1 LQKRIDILQH
11 HAQSASLAS
20 RHAGVKICAFSDSRV
35 AISPAPGG
43 WLLRAAGLLLVSS
56 IVVLAGCAG
65 GSVTAGTSS
74 DGLAVSPFVSTVDT
88 NCTGCNSTNRK
99 GASVQQFIA
108 TLPDGDRAAVIWSVS
123 GGDATS
129 GPGVISASGQYVPPS
144 YLTSDRAQVVVT
156 ATLNATTKSTS
167 VLNLTPGFLQPLTPE
182 NAALGAGARTTI
194 TGYLSEAGG
203 AADISFSLANT
214 AAGSGGGRG
223 SLSVPS
229 CQRSARAFTV
239 CSVTYTAPSTI
250 ASTGVTYVVAT
261 TGSSRA
267 TTQLLL
273 NTSGVSSN
281 PAVHQEQMALPV
293 QLGASGSNNIDYDL
307 RGGQVADCCGGTLG
321 SLVEDNTSHLYV
333 LSNNH
338 VLARSDQ
345 AGRGD
350 PVVQPGL
357 IDNNC
362 TPLGDGP
369 GTAQIGSLATWLPLS
384 ARATNADAALALVA
398 PGAVDPSGSILELG
412 VRQPDGT
419 LGAAPPGISST
430 AGKGEA
436 AALGQI
442 VAKSGRT
449 TGLTCASVSALD
461 LDVSVDYFSD
471 CAETKPYLT
480 KTYTNQLAVT
490 GNQFS
495 DAGDS
500 GSLVVDASNAEPLG
514 LFFSGGVDASG
525 VSQSI
530 ASPAP
535 DVLNELASQSGQ
547 GASYSFVGVADHPV
561 SCLSYGDSTTAA
573 AQNTILSDA
582 EMTRAEE
589 ALTQAR
595 LLVNPARGILGVA
608 AGKSFDHPGEA
619 AILVYVDEASSL
631 PPPATIDGVRTM
643 VIPTTAR
650 AVALG
655 STPQNPAE
663 AAPKPL
669 PASTLTQALAA
680 KQRLARGL
688 MQQNPAFFGV
698 GVGQSLDNPHEAALV
713 IYVDRKNLPDQLP
726 ATLGGLRTRYVTMD
740 RLHVTRAYASPLE
753 SRSRCAPELA
763 APPAASSVFNPRD
776 LKPGKILK

>member
-1 LQKRIDILQH
+1 LQH
-11 HAQSASLAS
+11 HAQSAHLTSRQIDVKDGAS
-20 RHAGVKICAFSDSRV
+20 ADPRV
-35 AISPAPGG
+35 ASPPVRSR
-43 WLLRAAGLLLVSS
+43 WLLRTASLLLVGTV
-56 IVVLAGCAG
+56 VVLAGCAG

-74 DGLAVSPFVSTVDT
+74 DGLSVSPFVSSVDT

-99 GASVQQFIA
+99 GASVQQFTA

-123 GGDATS
+123 GGDVTS

-156 ATLNATTKSTS
+156 ATLNATTRATS
-167 VLNLTPGFLQPLTPE
+167 VLTLTPGFLQPLTPE

-203 AADISFSLANT
+203 IEDISFSLANT
-214 AAGSGGGRG
+214 ATGSGGGQG
-223 SLSVPS
+223 SLSTPT
-229 CQRSARAFTV
+229 CQRSARTFTV
-239 CSVTYTAPSTI
+239 CTVTYIAPSTI
-250 ASTGVTYVVAT
+250 SSTGITYVVARK
-261 TGSSRA
+261 GSSRA
-267 TTQLLL
+267 LTQLLL

-281 PAVHQEQMALPV
+281 PASHQEQLQLPV
-293 QLGASGSNNIDYDL
+293 QLGASGSNNVDYDTH
-307 RGGQVADCCGGTLG
+307 GGQVADCCGGTLG
-321 SLVEDNTSHLYV
+321 SLVQDNNSRLYV

-369 GTAQIGSLATWLPLS
+369 GTAQIGSLTAWLPLK
-384 ARATNADAALALVA
+384 ARATNADAALALAA
-398 PGAVDPSGSILELG
+398 PGAVDPSGSILEFG
-412 VRQPDGT
+412 GRQPDGT

-430 AGKGEA
+430 AGKGETA
-436 AALGQI
+436 SLGQL

-500 GSLVVDASNAEPLG
+500 GSLVVDAANAEPLG

-535 DVLNELASQSGQ
+535 DVLNELAAQSAP
-547 GASYSFVGVADHPV
+547 GASYTFVGAADHPV

-573 AQNTILSDA
+573 AQNAVLSDG
-582 EMTRAEE
+582 EMTRAEL
-589 ALTQAR
+589 ALSQAR

-619 AILVYVDEASSL
+619 AILLYVDEASSV
-631 PPPATIDGVRTM
+631 PPPATVDGVRTM

-650 AVALG
+650 AMALG
-655 STPQNPAE
+655 ATPLNPAE
-663 AAPKPL
+663 AGTKPL
-669 PASTLTQALAA
+669 PATNVLAPAIAA

-688 MQQNPAFFGV
+688 MQQDPAFFGV
-698 GVGQSLDNPHEAALV
+698 GVGQSLDNPREAALV
-713 IYVDRKNLPDQLP
+713 VYVDRKNLPDQLP
-726 ATLGGLRTRYVTMD
+726 ATLGGLRTRYVIMD
-740 RLHVTRAYASPLE
+740 RLHVTRAYASPLQ

-763 APPAASSVFNPRD
+763 APHDANADASSAFNPRD
-776 LKPGKILK
+776 LKPANILK